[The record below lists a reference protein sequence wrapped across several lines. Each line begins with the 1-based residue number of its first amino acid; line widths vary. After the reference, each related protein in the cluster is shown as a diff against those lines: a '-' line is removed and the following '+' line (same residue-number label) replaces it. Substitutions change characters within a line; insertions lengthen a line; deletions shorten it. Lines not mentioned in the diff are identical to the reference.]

1 MNISDEQYEEM
12 EGRLSMMTGILG
24 FILASGITISI
35 RKEELTKFTVDNPS
49 FSVVTLADGDF
60 IHVWLGYEK

>member
-24 FILASGITISI
+24 FILSSGITISI
-35 RKEELTKFTVDNPS
+35 RRDELTKFTFDNPN
-49 FSVVTLADGDF
+49 FSVVTLPDKDF
-60 IHVWLGYEK
+60 MHVWLGYKP

>member
-24 FILASGITISI
+24 YILASGITISI
-35 RKEELTKFTVDNPS
+35 RREELAKFTTENPK
-49 FSVVTLADGDF
+49 FSVVTLPDKDF
-60 IHVWLGYEK
+60 MHVWLGYEE